1 MLIKSVSMSNRSKQ
15 QQNQI
20 KIAIYGV
27 LYFMV
32 LNRLILRPLFTP
44 QSKIQ
49 LKISLIMV
57 NYPVMKLTEGHM
69 TRLCFIKIS
78 LDYDLDQ
85 NCAQI
90 SFQFYLKT
98 LSLDPNPEALS
109 YIWTIQAGPNP
120 RPEPGNSKSKFES
133 RLVSKRH
140 LVDN

>member
-1 MLIKSVSMSNRSKQ
+1 MSNRSKQ

-49 LKISLIMV
+49 RKIQLKISLIMV
-57 NYPVMKLTEGHM
+57 DYPVMKLTDGHM

-90 SFQFYLKT
+90 SFLFYFKTLEGFQQKLSLTLDSFKVKVRIQINLKT
-98 LSLDPNPEALS
+98 PSSGQL
-109 YIWTIQAGPNP
+109 IQIFL
-120 RPEPGNSKSKFES
+120 RVIFGNYGSI
-133 RLVSKRH
+133 
-140 LVDN
+140 

>member
-1 MLIKSVSMSNRSKQ
+1 MLIKSVTMSNRSKQ

-49 LKISLIMV
+49 RKIQLKISLIMV
-57 NYPVMKLTEGHM
+57 DYPVMKLTDDHM

-85 NCAQI
+85 NCA
-90 SFQFYLKT
+90 
-98 LSLDPNPEALS
+98 
-109 YIWTIQAGPNP
+109 
-120 RPEPGNSKSKFES
+120 
-133 RLVSKRH
+133 
-140 LVDN
+140 